1 MARELGA
8 SALYRQAY
16 LRDVVL
22 SGEGP
27 VDRVGDSLCNPP
39 CCRKRRPR
47 QNTNKSRFVSVFR
60 QDLADQRLV
69 DLVGRLGKNESE
81 PGECAIRAASAERP
95 VCTSPANQTVMNEI
109 SEVRLDDAGRFTLD
123 HSCPSRYGSGD
134 SGIGLRPVHV
144 IRQRRRWKQVE
155 RATRLN
161 GTFCRCLEYGA

>member
-1 MARELGA
+1 LSENPEDRQRRCLHEGLAGASAANPFPCLLLAGMARELGA

-27 VDRVGDSLCNPP
+27 VDRVGDSLFNPP

-81 PGECAIRAASAERP
+81 PGECAIRAAQTLNLLVHPASAEGHGF
-95 VCTSPANQTVMNEI
+95 THPANQTVMNEI

-123 HSCPSRYGSGD
+123 HSCPS
-134 SGIGLRPVHV
+134 
-144 IRQRRRWKQVE
+144 
-155 RATRLN
+155 
-161 GTFCRCLEYGA
+161 